1 MFLKQEVSLCE
12 GLLYFSITY
21 FGFILRIIC
30 QQLDIS
36 NSFALPFDE
45 DEKDREVWYLD
56 HEYLEQ
62 MYAMFKKVNAR
73 ERIVGWYHTGPKL
86 HRVIE
91 KYFLLNFFA
100 MSDKPSV

>member
-1 MFLKQEVSLCE
+1 
-12 GLLYFSITY
+12 
-21 FGFILRIIC
+21 
-30 QQLDIS
+30 LDIS

-86 HRVIE
+86 HRVIVIFVTFDHSDHGYNE
-91 KYFLLNFFA
+91 GLKLKFLIPNDHLSA
-100 MSDKPSV
+100 

>member
-1 MFLKQEVSLCE
+1 M
-12 GLLYFSITY
+12 
-21 FGFILRIIC
+21 
-30 QQLDIS
+30 DIS

-91 KYFLLNFFA
+91 NTFVEFFSCVRRTECLDQGCTTQISGWAKMA
-100 MSDKPSV
+100 MFKI

>member
-1 MFLKQEVSLCE
+1 
-12 GLLYFSITY
+12 
-21 FGFILRIIC
+21 
-30 QQLDIS
+30 LDIS

-45 DEKDREVWYLD
+45 DEKDQEVWYLD

-86 HRVIE
+86 HRVI
-91 KYFLLNFFA
+91 KN
-100 MSDKPSV
+100 VIC